1 MTKATFG
8 ATVGLIG
15 AFVAKSLGGWDA
27 ALITLLTLMAIDF
40 ATGLMVAGVFHKS
53 KKTETG
59 ALSSNIGWK
68 GLCKKVFTMMF
79 VLVGYRV
86 DITLGIDMVRNGVI
100 IGYGAIELIS
110 IVENAGLMGL
120 PVPAIIIKAIDLLSA
135 KADPEQSNETNSN

>member
-27 ALITLLTLMAIDF
+27 ALITLVTVMAVDF
-40 ATGLMVAGVFHKS
+40 VTGLMVAGVFHKS
-53 KKTETG
+53 QKTESG

-68 GLCKKVFTMMF
+68 GLCKKVFVMMF
-79 VLVGYRV
+79 VLVGHRV
-86 DITLGIDMVRNGVI
+86 DLTLGTDMIRNAVI
-100 IGYGAIELIS
+100 IGYTAIELIS

-120 PVPAIIIKAIDLLSA
+120 PMPEIIKKAIDLLNA
-135 KADPEQSNETNSN
+135 KANEQK

>member
-1 MTKATFG
+1 MTKT
-8 ATVGLIG
+8 TVGAFIGVVG
-15 AFVAKSLGGWDA
+15 AFVAKSMGGWDA
-27 ALITLLTLMAIDF
+27 ALVTLLTLMAIDF

-86 DITLGIDMVRNGVI
+86 DITLGIDMVRNSVI

-135 KADPEQSNETNSN
+135 KADPDKQNETNSN